1 MLSTLDLAVAPLLL
15 TPRLLQSATQS
26 RNAPA
31 LASSSALALGHGYM
45 PPIRFPA
52 GVLNRR
58 TTSTSLRILEVAPS
72 LLSIPVP
79 DAEPASSGNV
89 SLLRGFQ
96 ATVPSADT
104 GKERRRKVRGSLA
117 DSGIGG
123 SVGVKKIAA
132 KEGVVDGTAEDEEE
146 GEILNPKE
154 RRRRRRETAAHNH
167 GTKGRDIGAEELARM
182 QDEIKWDRENLV
194 VRKVRAEASRRSS
207 AGAARS

>member
-1 MLSTLDLAVAPLLL
+1 M
-15 TPRLLQSATQS
+15 
-26 RNAPA
+26 
-31 LASSSALALGHGYM
+31 
-45 PPIRFPA
+45 RFPT
-52 GVLNRR
+52 GLNRR
-58 TTSTSLRILEVAPS
+58 ATSTSLRILEVAPS

-123 SVGVKKIAA
+123 SVGVKRIAA
-132 KEGVVDGTAEDEEE
+132 KEGVVDGAEDEEE

-154 RRRRRRETAAHNH
+154 RRRRRRETAAHNN
-167 GTKGRDIGAEELARM
+167 GTKGHDIGAEELVRM

-194 VRKVRAEASRRSS
+194 VRKVRSRRLTPAMPS
-207 AGAARS
+207 AQLTPSI